1 MTESHIC
8 LQGEADSIMKRLISL
23 FLCFVLITGVLSSC
37 GQSKRNDRSN
47 GSGIKVMLT
56 LSQADTFRN
65 TLVEAAQKAAYN
77 LMSSR
82 QKVLLK
88 IRLSR

>member
-1 MTESHIC
+1 
-8 LQGEADSIMKRLISL
+8 MKRLISL

-37 GQSKRNDRSN
+37 GQSKGNDSSN

-65 TLVEAAQKAAYN
+65 TLVEAAKKAAKEYMKLYPN
-77 LMSSR
+77 DTGM
-82 QKVLLK
+82 QKELRFITLK
-88 IRLSR
+88 